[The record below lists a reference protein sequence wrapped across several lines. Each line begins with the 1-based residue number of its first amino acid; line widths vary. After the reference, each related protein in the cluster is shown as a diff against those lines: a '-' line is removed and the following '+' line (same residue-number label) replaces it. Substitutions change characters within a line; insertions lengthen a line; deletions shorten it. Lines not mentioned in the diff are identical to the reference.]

1 MKKTVVWKALGLGL
15 RIKGAF
21 SLTIGMLG
29 IPAALL
35 PLLLEIGRASCRER
49 V

>member
-35 PLLLEIGRASCRER
+35 PLLLARQL
-49 V
+49 